1 MGKAMDKAVAD
12 RFDLY
17 PEDVRHR
24 LFELRALILQI
35 AEELQLGDVGESL
48 KWGEPSFSVKTGSPI
63 RIDWKPK
70 SPESYFLFFNCKTK
84 LVETFKI
91 LYGDELQFQGNRA
104 IVLSLSDPLPVQAI
118 RQCLVLGLTYQKVKH
133 LPLLGM

>member
-1 MGKAMDKAVAD
+1 MGMAMDKVIAD

-17 PEDVRHR
+17 PADVRHR

-35 AEELQLGDVGESL
+35 AEELQLGNVDESL
-48 KWGEPSFSVKTGSPI
+48 KWGEPSYNVITGSPI

-84 LVETFKI
+84 LVDTFKI